1 MSNKNL
7 IGIVAAGAIIA
18 AAVVYVGV
26 GKKDQPTE
34 VQSPQV
40 VAQNQQQPQNQV
52 TVQQVAAQQPYTNQ
66 QPQPVQLAHILQRI
80 PKYQNSQTREP
91 FENCYDVRHTVM
103 VTRNKKDGT
112 TGGLIGGATGAVA
125 GAAIGNNVAQANNGS
140 VVGGVIGAV
149 VGAVAGNEIEKSQT
163 ERVPHTTVSRECN
176 TQYKTITTK
185 TIVGYNVVY
194 EYQGQQYNVFLNKR
208 PKHDYEPITK
218 LASARA

>member
-18 AAVVYVGV
+18 AAVVYVGA
-26 GKKDQPTE
+26 GRKDNLAEMQPSQT
-34 VQSPQV
+34 
-40 VAQNQQQPQNQV
+40 VAVQNQQQPQSQ
-52 TVQQVAAQQPYTNQ
+52 TPMQQVANQ
-66 QPQPVQLAHILQRI
+66 QPQPVTLAHILQNI
-80 PKYQNSQTREP
+80 PKYQTSQTREP
-91 FENCYDVRHTVM
+91 FENCHDVRHTVM

-163 ERVPHTTVSRECN
+163 ERVPHTIISHECS
-176 TQYKTITTK
+176 TQYKTVTTK
-185 TIVGYNVVY
+185 TVVGYNVVY
-194 EYQGQQYNVFLNKR
+194 EYQGQQYNVFLNR
-208 PKHDYEPITK
+208 RLKHNYEPIEK
-218 LASARA
+218 LTQAGA